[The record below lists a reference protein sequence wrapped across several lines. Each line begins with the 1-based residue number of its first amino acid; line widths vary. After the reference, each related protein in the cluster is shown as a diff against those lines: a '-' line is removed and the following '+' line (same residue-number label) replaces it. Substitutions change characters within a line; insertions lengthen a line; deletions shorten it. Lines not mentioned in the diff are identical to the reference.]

1 MHKIQTYI
9 FFSKNVRNLDTAN
22 ISADHFQFS
31 RKLVKGFFSILHLNI
46 RSIKKI
52 LKILQVFLCS
62 LDFIFSIICFS
73 ETWPDDFDNFTY
85 ELSNYTNT
93 HKKRSNRKGGGVS
106 VYVHNSLNF
115 KTRLDLSI
123 NTDDVE
129 SVSLEIVSEKTRNT
143 IVNVLCRSPN
153 GRFEPF
159 QKF

>member
-1 MHKIQTYI
+1 MNCLITQ
-9 FFSKNVRNLDTAN
+9 
-22 ISADHFQFS
+22 
-31 RKLVKGFFSILHLNI
+31 ILI
-46 RSIKKI
+46 
-52 LKILQVFLCS
+52 
-62 LDFIFSIICFS
+62 
-73 ETWPDDFDNFTY
+73 
-85 ELSNYTNT
+85 
-93 HKKRSNRKGGGVS
+93 KKRSNRKGGGVS